1 MANKG
6 NHIKKRSNNVI
17 SASLSDKGTPINI

>member
-17 SASLSDKGTPINI
+17 SASLSDKGTPIKF